1 MIVKR
6 DNLLNELKIR
16 RNNGMI
22 KIITGMRRCGKSF
35 LLFNLFSEALMAEGV
50 KKDHIIKIN
59 LEDRRLK
66 NLRDPDELLHYIDA
80 QIVDQDM
87 FYILLDEVQLVNEF
101 EDVLNSYLHVPNA
114 DVFVT
119 GSNAKFLSKDVITE
133 FRGRGDEIRI
143 HPFSF
148 SEFLSTKDIN
158 NYHDKLFLEYMTY
171 GGLPQVVLMET
182 EKEKK
187 SYLHNLFVHTYLKD
201 IKERYNIKLDNDLED
216 LVNFLASSIGG
227 LTNPHKIANTFKSV
241 KGSSITQDTVKHY
254 LDYLEDAFLI
264 EKSLRY
270 DIKGKHYIDTP
281 SKFYFEDLGLRNA
294 RLNFRQIEETH
305 LMENLIYS
313 ELRRWDLSVD
323 VGEVEIKA
331 LDEMS
336 FNIEKGEFVVILG
349 ASGAGKTTILNIL
362 GGMDNATM
370 GDVIIDNKNI
380 ARFNDKELCEYRR
393 NDIGFVFQF
402 YNLVQNLTAKEN
414 VELALQI
421 CKDPLDPMETL
432 RLVGLSDRVDNF
444 PSQLSGGEQQR
455 VAIARA
461 VAKNP
466 KLLLCDEPTGA
477 LDYQT
482 GKQVLKVLQDMAFK
496 EKMTIVIVTHN
507 SALADMGNKV
517 IRVRSGK
524 VESVKLNK
532 KPKSA
537 EDIEY

>member
-80 QIVDQDM
+80 QIVDRDM

-294 RLNFRQIEETH
+294 QLNFRQIEETH
-305 LMENLIYS
+305 LMENLIYN
-313 ELRRWDLSVD
+313 ELRRCGLSVD
-323 VGEVEIKA
+323 VGEVEIKETNREGKIERKRLEVDFVCNQGFRRYYIQSA
-331 LDEMS
+331 LNISDDEKRETELRSLQKINDSFKKIIIVGGMS
-336 FNIEKGEFVVILG
+336 AHYQNNEGIEFVSLYDFLTNPQIIL
-349 ASGAGKTTILNIL
+349 
-362 GGMDNATM
+362 D
-370 GDVIIDNKNI
+370 
-380 ARFNDKELCEYRR
+380 
-393 NDIGFVFQF
+393 
-402 YNLVQNLTAKEN
+402 
-414 VELALQI
+414 
-421 CKDPLDPMETL
+421 
-432 RLVGLSDRVDNF
+432 
-444 PSQLSGGEQQR
+444 
-455 VAIARA
+455 
-461 VAKNP
+461 
-466 KLLLCDEPTGA
+466 
-477 LDYQT
+477 
-482 GKQVLKVLQDMAFK
+482 
-496 EKMTIVIVTHN
+496 
-507 SALADMGNKV
+507 
-517 IRVRSGK
+517 
-524 VESVKLNK
+524 
-532 KPKSA
+532 
-537 EDIEY
+537 

>member
-6 DNLLNELKIR
+6 DNLLNKLKIR

-22 KIITGMRRCGKSF
+22 KIITGMRRCGKSY
-35 LLFNLFSEALMAEGV
+35 LLFNLFSEALLTEGV
-50 KKDHIIKIN
+50 KNDHIIKIN

-80 QIVDQDM
+80 KIVDQDRY
-87 FYILLDEVQLVNEF
+87 YILLDEVQLVNEF
-101 EDVLNSYLHVPNA
+101 EDVLNSYLHVSNA

-148 SEFLSTKDIN
+148 NEFLSTKDPN
-158 NYHDKLFLEYMTY
+158 NHHEELILEYMTY

-216 LVNFLASSIGG
+216 LVNLLASSIGG

-305 LMENLIYS
+305 LMENLIYN
-313 ELRRWDLSVD
+313 ELRRCDLSVD
-323 VGEVEIKA
+323 VGEVEIK
-331 LDEMS
+331 ET
-336 FNIEKGEFVVILG
+336 NRE
-349 ASGAGKTTILNIL
+349 GKTERKRLEVDFVCNQGFRRYYIQSALNISDDEKRENEL
-362 GGMDNATM
+362 RSLRK
-370 GDVIIDNKNI
+370 I
-380 ARFNDKELCEYRR
+380 ND
-393 NDIGFVFQF
+393 
-402 YNLVQNLTAKEN
+402 
-414 VELALQI
+414 
-421 CKDPLDPMETL
+421 
-432 RLVGLSDRVDNF
+432 S
-444 PSQLSGGEQQR
+444 
-455 VAIARA
+455 
-461 VAKNP
+461 
-466 KLLLCDEPTGA
+466 
-477 LDYQT
+477 
-482 GKQVLKVLQDMAFK
+482 FK
-496 EKMTIVIVTHN
+496 KIVIVGGM
-507 SALADMGNKV
+507 SAHYQNNEG
-517 IRVRSGK
+517 
-524 VESVKLNK
+524 
-532 KPKSA
+532 
-537 EDIEY
+537 IEFVSLYDFLTDPQIIID

>member
-1 MIVKR
+1 MEMIVKR
-6 DNLLNELKIR
+6 DNLLNKLKIH

-22 KIITGMRRCGKSF
+22 KIITGMRRCGKSY
-35 LLFNLFSEALMAEGV
+35 LLFNLFSEALLTEGV
-50 KKDHIIKIN
+50 KNDHIIKIN

-80 QIVDQDM
+80 KIVDQDRY
-87 FYILLDEVQLVNEF
+87 YILLDEVQLVNEF

-148 SEFLSTKDIN
+148 NEFLSTKDPN
-158 NYHDKLFLEYMTY
+158 NHHEELILEYMTY

-216 LVNFLASSIGG
+216 LVNLLASSIGG

-305 LMENLIYS
+305 LMENLIYN
-313 ELRRWDLSVD
+313 ELRRCDLSVD
-323 VGEVEIKA
+323 VGEVEIK
-331 LDEMS
+331 ET
-336 FNIEKGEFVVILG
+336 NQK
-349 ASGAGKTTILNIL
+349 GKTERKRLEVDFVCNQGFRRYYIQSALNISDDEKREIEL
-362 GGMDNATM
+362 RSLRK
-370 GDVIIDNKNI
+370 I
-380 ARFNDKELCEYRR
+380 ND
-393 NDIGFVFQF
+393 
-402 YNLVQNLTAKEN
+402 
-414 VELALQI
+414 
-421 CKDPLDPMETL
+421 
-432 RLVGLSDRVDNF
+432 S
-444 PSQLSGGEQQR
+444 
-455 VAIARA
+455 
-461 VAKNP
+461 
-466 KLLLCDEPTGA
+466 
-477 LDYQT
+477 
-482 GKQVLKVLQDMAFK
+482 FK
-496 EKMTIVIVTHN
+496 KIVIVGGM
-507 SALADMGNKV
+507 SAHYQNNEG
-517 IRVRSGK
+517 
-524 VESVKLNK
+524 
-532 KPKSA
+532 
-537 EDIEY
+537 IEFVSLYDFLTDSQIIID